1 MNNKFFRR
9 SELNNG
15 TVVLTERANH
25 FKSLAIGVWVKGGS
39 RHETPR
45 QAGMAHFLE
54 HMMFKGTGKR
64 TALDI
69 ARDVDLVGGDFNAM
83 TTREYTCFHLTLP
96 HKEIDFALELL
107 TDILKDSR
115 FDPVELERERLVV
128 LQEFAMVEES
138 PEEWVHEVMFEKA
151 FGKHPIGRPILGTET
166 VLKKFTRED
175 VQRYFQQHYYSKN
188 IVITLAGDLQHTE
201 VVRKLNKLL
210 GSFKGRKKPLPP
222 GCLKKPKFNSGVH
235 LIRQDTDQAHITI
248 ACESYKIDHPN
259 RLAVFLLNAFLGGNM
274 SSALFQEIREKH
286 GYAYTVYSSLAHF
299 TDAGVL
305 GMYVATGPKQVPDC
319 LRLIRE
325 QLQKLMSQ
333 PIDEKDLLIAK
344 NSVKSAVLMG
354 SDSMETRMYTLA
366 KSELFY
372 DRQVSDEEICAMVD
386 SVTALDIWRVAREL
400 FGRDKWLIVALGK
413 IKKSDLVDNFLK
425 PPRAGKRPA
434 RKRAPASR
442 KRKKPLK

>member
-1 MNNKFFRR
+1 MGPRAKFFRR
-9 SELNNG
+9 SVLKNG
-15 TVVLTERANH
+15 TVVITETAKP

-39 RHETPR
+39 RHETPS

-64 TALDI
+64 SALDI

-96 HKEIDFALELL
+96 HKEVDFALELL
-107 TDILKDSR
+107 TDILKESR
-115 FDPVELERERLVV
+115 FDPTELERERLVV

-151 FGKHPIGRPILGTET
+151 YGAHPIGRPILGSES
-166 VLKKFTRED
+166 VLKRFTRED
-175 VQRYFQQHYYSKN
+175 VKKYFEQHYYSKN
-188 IVITLAGDLQHTE
+188 IVITMAGDLDHNE

-210 GSFKGRKKPLPP
+210 GGFKGRKKPLPP
-222 GCLKKPKFNSGVH
+222 GCLRHPKFHPGVH
-235 LIRQDTDQAHITI
+235 LIRRETDQVHITL
-248 ACESYKIDHPN
+248 ACESYQIDHPN

-274 SSALFQEIREKH
+274 SSALFQEIREKR

-319 LRLIRE
+319 LRLMRE
-325 QLQKLMSQ
+325 QLQKLQ
-333 PIDEKDLLIAK
+333 NVPIDEKDLLIAK

-372 DRQVSDEEICAMVD
+372 DRQVSDQEICEMVD
-386 SVTALDIWRVAREL
+386 SVTALDIWRVAREI
-400 FGRDKWLIVALGK
+400 FGRDRWLIVALGE
-413 IKKSDLVDNFLK
+413 IKKSVLTKNFL
-425 PPRAGKRPA
+425 P
-434 RKRAPASR
+434 S
-442 KRKKPLK
+442 

>member
-1 MNNKFFRR
+1 MPNGKHYRR
-9 SELNNG
+9 SVLKNG
-15 TVVLTERANH
+15 TVVITEVAKP

-39 RHETPR
+39 RHETPS

-64 TALDI
+64 SALDI

-107 TDILKDSR
+107 TDILRDSR

-151 FGKHPIGRPILGTET
+151 FGRHPIGRPILGTEN
-166 VLKKFTRED
+166 VLKRFTRED
-175 VQRYFQQHYYSKN
+175 VKKYFEQHYYSKN
-188 IVITLAGDLQHTE
+188 IVITLAGDLEHAE

-210 GSFKGRKKPLPP
+210 GGFRGRRKPLPP
-222 GCLKKPKFNSGVH
+222 ACLKKPKFRPGVH
-235 LIRQDTDQAHITI
+235 LIRRETDQAHITL
-248 ACESYKIDHPN
+248 ACESYPIDHPN

-274 SSALFQEIREKH
+274 SSALFQEIREKR

-305 GMYVATGPKQVPDC
+305 GMYVATSPKQVPEC
-319 LRLIRE
+319 LKLMRE
-325 QLQKLMSQ
+325 QIQKLMSS
-333 PIDEKDLLIAK
+333 PLDEKDLLIAK
-344 NSVKSAVLMG
+344 NSVKSAVMMG

-372 DRQVSDEEICAMVD
+372 ERQVSDQEICAMVD
-386 SVTALDIWRVAREL
+386 SVTALDIWRVAREI
-400 FGRDKWLIVALGK
+400 FGRERWLIVALGE
-413 IKKSDLVDNFLK
+413 IKKSEPTKNFLK
-425 PPRAGKRPA
+425 A
-434 RKRAPASR
+434 
-442 KRKKPLK
+442 

>member
-1 MNNKFFRR
+1 MPTNKFYRR
-9 SELNNG
+9 SVLKNG
-15 TVVLTERANH
+15 TVVITEGAKP

-39 RHETPR
+39 RHETPG

-64 TALDI
+64 SALDI

-96 HKEIDFALELL
+96 YREIDFGLELL
-107 TDILKDSR
+107 TDILRDSR

-138 PEEWVHEVMFEKA
+138 PEEWIHEVMFAKA
-151 FGKHPIGRPILGTET
+151 FGSHPIGRPILGTEA
-166 VLKKFTRED
+166 VLKGFTREN
-175 VQRYFQQHYYSKN
+175 VLKYFQQHYYSKN
-188 IVITLAGDLQHTE
+188 IVITLAGDLNHDQ
-201 VVRKLNKLL
+201 VVRKLNRML
-210 GSFKGRKKPLPP
+210 GAFRGRKKPLPP
-222 GCLKKPKFNSGVH
+222 ACRKKPRFQPGVH
-235 LIRQDTDQAHITI
+235 LIKRESDQAHITL
-248 ACESYKIDHPN
+248 ACESYPIDHPN
-259 RLAVFLLNAFLGGNM
+259 RLAIFLMNAFLGGNM

-299 TDAGVL
+299 TDTGLL
-305 GMYVATGPKQVPDC
+305 GMYVATSPKQVPDC

-325 QLQKLMSQ
+325 QIQKLMAA
-333 PIDEKDLLIAK
+333 PISERDLQIAK

-372 DRQVSDEEICAMVD
+372 ERQVSDKEICAMVD
-386 SVTALDIWRVAREL
+386 KVGTLDIWRVAREI
-400 FGRDKWLIVALGK
+400 FGRDRWLIVALGEV
-413 IKKSDLVDNFLK
+413 KKRELKKYFLT
-425 PPRAGKRPA
+425 A
-434 RKRAPASR
+434 
-442 KRKKPLK
+442 

>member
-1 MNNKFFRR
+1 MDRMGARSKFYKRTVLR
-9 SELNNG
+9 NG
-15 TVVLTERANH
+15 TVLITEKAKP

-39 RHETPR
+39 RHETPG

-64 TALDI
+64 SALEI

-96 HKEIDFALELL
+96 HKEIDFGLELL
-107 TDILKDSR
+107 ADILRDSR

-151 FGKHPIGRPILGTET
+151 YGRHPLGAPILGREA
-166 VLKKFTRED
+166 VLKSFTRED

-188 IVITLAGDLQHTE
+188 IVITMAGDLDHAQ

-210 GSFKGRKKPLPP
+210 DGFRGTRRPLPP
-222 GCLKKPKFNSGVH
+222 ACLRRPRFHPGVH
-235 LIRQDTDQAHITI
+235 LIRRDTDQAHITI
-248 ACESYKIDHPN
+248 ACETYKIDHPN

-274 SSALFQEIREKH
+274 SSALFQEIREKR

-299 TDAGVL
+299 SDSGLL
-305 GMYVATGPKQVPDC
+305 GMYVATNPKQAGDC
-319 LRLIRE
+319 MRLMRE
-325 QLQKLMSQ
+325 QVRKLCST
-333 PIDEKDLLIAK
+333 PIDENDLRIAK
-344 NSVKSAVLMG
+344 NSVKSAVLLG
-354 SDSMETRMYTLA
+354 SDSMETRMYSLA

-372 DRQVSDEEICAMVD
+372 ESQVSDEEICRMVD
-386 SVTALDIWRVAREL
+386 SVTTLDIWRVAREI
-400 FGRDKWLIVALGK
+400 FGREKWLIVALGEV
-413 IKKSDLVDNFLK
+413 KKRDLTKNFLEAK
-425 PPRAGKRPA
+425 
-434 RKRAPASR
+434 
-442 KRKKPLK
+442 